1 MYTLYWIKD
10 PQSTDPF
17 TEGYVGLTKREPE
30 TRFQEHVERKD
41 LPENVEMVI
50 LAKGTEQYISHLE
63 ETYRPHSHIGWNLSK
78 GGLSGGRP
86 TGIHTSGWTQS
97 QEANQKRREASTGE
111 RNGMY
116 GKATS
121 EKQKRAVGESARKRF
136 TGVPKNYKV
145 TNHVMHGK
153 DNPKSR
159 AVVVGDETYA
169 TVTKAAKAHGVSRVT
184 ARRRLTVDT
193 FPEWRYAE

>member
-17 TEGYVGLTKREPE
+17 TEGYVGITKREPE

-50 LAKGTEQYISHLE
+50 LAKGPEQYISHLE

-86 TGIHTSGWTQS
+86 TGIHTSGWTHSEESKQR
-97 QEANQKRREASTGE
+97 RREEFSGE
-111 RNGMY
+111 NNPMY
-116 GKATS
+116 GKPQT
-121 EKQKRAVGESARKRF
+121 EKQKRALSERMK
-136 TGVPKNYKV
+136 GVPKNYKV
-145 TNHVMHGK
+145 HCNWKPMLGS
-153 DNPKSR
+153 DNFKSR
-159 AVVVGDETYA
+159 AVVVGDETYD